1 MSESRTHAPGPWW
14 VAELP
19 RLDVTPDL
27 IPTAWEATG
36 LCCTSRRQKRPG
48 HEQRQLL
55 RYTKGN
61 TPTRPSLVGRP
72 CASSIVV
79 LRSSATLHELRKGL
93 R

>member
-14 VAELP
+14 VDELP

-55 RYTKGN
+55 HQRQHANAPFTGGQ
-61 TPTRPSLVGRP
+61 TVRVFHR
-72 CASSIVV
+72 CVAQ
-79 LRSSATLHELRKGL
+79 
-93 R
+93 